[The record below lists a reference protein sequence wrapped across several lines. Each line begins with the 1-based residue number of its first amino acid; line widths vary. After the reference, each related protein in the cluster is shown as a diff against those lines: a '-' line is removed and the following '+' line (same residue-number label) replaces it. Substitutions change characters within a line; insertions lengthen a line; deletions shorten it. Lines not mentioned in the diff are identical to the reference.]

1 MTLNEKNLMMT
12 NLETKIQEQLREL
25 NICPE
30 KHLDKLSHLTAD
42 YIELQSL
49 FSADSLSHYDILSI
63 YYDEGIR
70 ISAIK
75 KEDELGLVKAEEND
89 NDEIWIKEQF
99 QTCEYRAELL
109 LEDYPFAIDK
119 KTICL
124 KQDLTEKQKL
134 YILLLLAS
142 NLNYLNK
149 LQSVLTTD
157 FERISYEVLKS
168 YLPNNAIV
176 KQFGKNS
183 DYIGNA
189 KEKIK
194 GLAEDLN
201 IRCNENLIEET
212 STGNQERG
220 LDVIGWVPF
229 NDEIPNLLTILGQCA
244 CGKEWYKKQFETKRY
259 ENYYIFH
266 RKNPIHSM
274 FIPYGLVKNSSSF
287 YQSDELIDNLLFER
301 FRIMEN
307 LKTISF
313 YDELD
318 SKLIVENCINFKE
331 CII

>member
-49 FSADSLSHYDILSI
+49 FSADSLSHYDILDT
-63 YYDEGIR
+63 YYNEDIK
-70 ISAIK
+70 ISTVK
-75 KEDELGLVKAEEND
+75 KEDELGLVKSEEND
-89 NDEIWIKEQF
+89 SDEIWIKEKF
-99 QTCEYRAELL
+99 QICEYRAEML
-109 LEDYPFAIDK
+109 LEDYPFSIDE

-142 NLNYLNK
+142 NLNYLDK
-149 LQSVLTTD
+149 LQSTLTTD
-157 FERISYEVLKS
+157 FEHISYEVLKN

-176 KQFGKNS
+176 KQFGKKS
-183 DYIGNA
+183 DYTGNA

-194 GLAEDLN
+194 ALATDLN
-201 IRCNENLIEET
+201 IRCSENLIEET
-212 STGNQERG
+212 ATGNQERG
-220 LDVIGWVPF
+220 LDIIGWVPF

-244 CGKEWYKKQFETKRY
+244 CGKEWYKKQIETKRY
-259 ENYYIFH
+259 ENYYNFH
-266 RKNPIHSM
+266 RKKPIHSM
-274 FIPYGLVKNSSSF
+274 FIPYGLVKDTTSF
-287 YQSDELIDNLLFER
+287 YQSDELIDSLLFER

-307 LKTISF
+307 LKDVSF

-318 SKLIVENCINFKE
+318 SKLIIERCVNYG
-331 CII
+331 